1 MKYNGIIIL
10 LLIKI
15 YIQHKN
21 AKLLKFIIN
30 ILNDD
35 QLSLNDLNN
44 TLNAINK
51 SYTQKCNQLIEDLNF
66 IENFDNLF
74 TC

>member
-1 MKYNGIIIL
+1 MKYNEIIIL

-44 TLNAINK
+44 SLNAINK

>member
-1 MKYNGIIIL
+1 MKYNEIIIL

>member
-1 MKYNGIIIL
+1 MKYNEIIIL

-15 YIQHKN
+15 YIQNKN

-44 TLNAINK
+44 SLNAINK
-51 SYTQKCNQLIEDLNF
+51 SYTQKCNQIIEDLNF

>member
-1 MKYNGIIIL
+1 MKYNEIIIL

-15 YIQHKN
+15 YIQNKN

>member
-1 MKYNGIIIL
+1 MKYNEIIIL

-51 SYTQKCNQLIEDLNF
+51 SYTQKCNQLIKDLNF

>member
-1 MKYNGIIIL
+1 MKYNEIIIL

-44 TLNAINK
+44 SLNAINK
-51 SYTQKCNQLIEDLNF
+51 SYTQKCNQIIEDLNF

>member
-1 MKYNGIIIL
+1 MKYNEIIIL

-15 YIQHKN
+15 YIQNKN

-51 SYTQKCNQLIEDLNF
+51 SYTQKCNQIIEDLNF